1 MNKRMFLELS
11 KAVDERV
18 TVVIERFNIAIE
30 EFENNGQTTAYVRL
44 REEARKEL
52 FSSLIGNQR
61 MLDALKEDYD
71 ELLNSVTIFTMF
83 KTVRMLKW
91 IAKTYNYYLAS
102 NEVLL
107 ETARENNM
115 VDEDEIK
122 VNTNDYELNEQK
134 KSVK

>member
-1 MNKRMFLELS
+1 MNKRIFLELS

-18 TVVIERFNIAIE
+18 TVVIEKFNIAIE
-30 EFENNGQTTAYVRL
+30 EFENNGQTTAYARL
-44 REEARKEL
+44 REEVRKEL
-52 FSSLIGNQR
+52 LSSLIGNQR

-71 ELLNSVTIFTMF
+71 NLLNSVTIFTMF

-107 ETARENNM
+107 KTAIENNM
-115 VDEDEIK
+115 IDEDEIK
-122 VNTNDYELNEQK
+122 VSANDYEFNE
-134 KSVK
+134 

>member
-18 TVVIERFNIAIE
+18 IVVIERFNIAIK

-107 ETARENNM
+107 ETARENNII
-115 VDEDEIK
+115 DEDEIK
-122 VNTNDYELNEQK
+122 VSANGYEFNE
-134 KSVK
+134 

>member
-11 KAVDERV
+11 KAVDEKV
-18 TVVIERFNIAIE
+18 TVVIEKFNIAIE
-30 EFENNGQTTAYVRL
+30 EFENNGQTITYARL

-52 FSSLIGNQR
+52 LSSLIENQR

-71 ELLNSVTIFTMF
+71 NLLNSVTIFTMF
-83 KTVRMLKW
+83 KTVRILKW

-107 ETARENNM
+107 EMARENNM
-115 VDEDEIK
+115 IDEDEIK
-122 VNTNDYELNEQK
+122 VSANGYEFNE
-134 KSVK
+134 

>member
-18 TVVIERFNIAIE
+18 TVVIEKFNIAIE

-122 VNTNDYELNEQK
+122 VNTNDYELNEQ
-134 KSVK
+134 

>member
-30 EFENNGQTTAYVRL
+30 EFENNGQTTAYARL

-52 FSSLIGNQR
+52 LSSLIGNQR

-122 VNTNDYELNEQK
+122 VNTKDCELNEQ
-134 KSVK
+134 

>member
-11 KAVDERV
+11 KAVDEKV
-18 TVVIERFNIAIE
+18 TVVIEKFNIAIE

-52 FSSLIGNQR
+52 LSSLIGNQR

-71 ELLNSVTIFTMF
+71 KLLNSVTIFTMF

-107 ETARENNM
+107 ETARESNM

-122 VNTNDYELNEQK
+122 VNTKDCELNEQ
-134 KSVK
+134 

>member
-1 MNKRMFLELS
+1 MNKKMFVELS

-18 TVVIERFNIAIE
+18 EMMIEKFNTAIE
-30 EFENNGQTTAYVRL
+30 EYESNGATEQYMYL
-44 REEARKEL
+44 RDVARKEL
-52 FSSLIGNQR
+52 LVSLIGNEKV
-61 MLDALKEDYD
+61 LDALKEDYD
-71 ELLNSVTIFTMF
+71 KILNGVTIFTMF

-115 VDEDEIK
+115 IDEDEIK
-122 VNTNDYELNEQK
+122 VSANGYEFNE
-134 KSVK
+134 

>member
-1 MNKRMFLELS
+1 MNKKMFIELS

-18 TVVIERFNIAIE
+18 TVVIEKFNIAIE
-30 EFENNGQTTAYVRL
+30 EFENNGQTTAYARL

-52 FSSLIGNQR
+52 LSSLIGNQR

-122 VNTNDYELNEQK
+122 VNANDYELNEQ
-134 KSVK
+134 

>member
-18 TVVIERFNIAIE
+18 TVVSERFNIAIE
-30 EFENNGQTTAYVRL
+30 EFENNGQTTAYARL

-52 FSSLIGNQR
+52 LSSLIGNQR

-71 ELLNSVTIFTMF
+71 KLLNSVTIFTMF

-107 ETARENNM
+107 ETARESNM

-122 VNTNDYELNEQK
+122 VNTKDCEFNEQ
-134 KSVK
+134 

>member
-18 TVVIERFNIAIE
+18 TVVIKKFNIAIE
-30 EFENNGQTTAYVRL
+30 EFENNGQTTAYARL

-52 FSSLIGNQR
+52 LSSLIGNQR

-71 ELLNSVTIFTMF
+71 KLLNSVTIFTMF

-122 VNTNDYELNEQK
+122 VNTKDCEFNEQ
-134 KSVK
+134 

>member
-107 ETARENNM
+107 ETAKENNM

-122 VNTNDYELNEQK
+122 VNTNDYELNEQ
-134 KSVK
+134 

>member
-18 TVVIERFNIAIE
+18 TVVIEKFNIAIE
-30 EFENNGQTTAYVRL
+30 EFENNGQTTAYARS

-52 FSSLIGNQR
+52 LLSLIGNQR

-71 ELLNSVTIFTMF
+71 KLLNSVTIFTMF

-122 VNTNDYELNEQK
+122 VNTNDYELNEQ
-134 KSVK
+134 

>member
-18 TVVIERFNIAIE
+18 TVVIEKFNIVIE

-122 VNTNDYELNEQK
+122 VNTNDYELNEQ
-134 KSVK
+134 

>member
-18 TVVIERFNIAIE
+18 TVVIEKFNIAIE
-30 EFENNGQTTAYVRL
+30 EFENNGQTITYARL

-52 FSSLIGNQR
+52 LSSLIGNQR

-71 ELLNSVTIFTMF
+71 NLLNSVTIFTMF

-107 ETARENNM
+107 ETSIENNM
-115 VDEDEIK
+115 IDEDEIK
-122 VNTNDYELNEQK
+122 VSANGYEFNE
-134 KSVK
+134 